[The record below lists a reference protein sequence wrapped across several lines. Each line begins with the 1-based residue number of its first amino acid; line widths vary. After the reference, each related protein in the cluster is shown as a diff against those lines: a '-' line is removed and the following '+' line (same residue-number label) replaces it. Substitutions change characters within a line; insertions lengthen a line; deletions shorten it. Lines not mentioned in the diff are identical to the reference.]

1 MRFEYF
7 IGRRYLRTKQRQTF
21 ISLITLLSVAGVSVG
36 VMALIVVIAV
46 MAGFEADMK
55 TRILG
60 VESHVVI
67 LRHGQAFTKYR
78 EVLKAAEQVP
88 GVVGAAP
95 FIFTQVMLRSAGG
108 VSGAVLRGV
117 DPQRAAALNKYL
129 TAETLAALSDPRG
142 KGEPEPGRGGG
153 IVLGV
158 ELAKRLGL
166 RTGDTV
172 AMISPRGMMS
182 PIGHLPAMRQFRIV
196 GLFESGMYEFD
207 GSFAYIRMEDAQ
219 KLLRVGD
226 AVTGIELRVKDIYQ
240 ARAVANKLI
249 AQIGFPYWARDWM
262 QMNRNL
268 FSALK
273 LEKTVMFIILALI
286 ILVAAFNI
294 ASSLIMMVMEKTK
307 DIAILKAMG
316 ATDASIRRIFIFKGM
331 AIGVVGT
338 VLGGCGGLI
347 LCTLLSHYQFI
358 ELPSDVYYISK
369 LPVLLQWMDVVLIS
383 VAALVICFLAT
394 LYPAQKA
401 AGLDPVEAIRY
412 G

>member
-7 IGRRYLRTKQRQTF
+7 IGRRYLRAKQRQTF
-21 ISLITLLSVAGVSVG
+21 ISLITLLSIAGVSVG

-55 TRILG
+55 SRILG

-67 LRHGQAFTKYR
+67 LRHGQPFTGYR
-78 EVLKAAEQVP
+78 EVLREARQIP
-88 GVVGAAP
+88 GVTGTAP
-95 FIFTQVMLRSAGG
+95 FVYSQVMLRSAGG
-108 VSGAVLRGV
+108 VSGAVLRGI
-117 DPQRAAALNKYL
+117 DPRQAAAVNTYL
-129 TAETLAALSDPRG
+129 SAETLAALADPTG
-142 KGEPEPGRGGG
+142 DGQSPPSGGG
-153 IVLGV
+153 IILGV
-158 ELAKRLGL
+158 ELAKSLGL
-166 RTGDTV
+166 RKGDTV
-172 AMISPRGMMS
+172 ALISPRGMMS
-182 PIGHLPAMRQFRIV
+182 PIGHLPAMRQFHIV

-207 GSFAYIRMEDAQ
+207 GSFAYIRLDDAQ
-219 KLLRVGD
+219 RLLRMGD
-226 AVTGIELRVKDIYQ
+226 AVTGIEIKVDDIYQ
-240 ARAVANKLI
+240 ARAIAKQLI
-249 AQIGFPYWARDWM
+249 ERIGFPYWARDWM

-369 LPVLLQWMDVVLIS
+369 LPVLLQWMDVALIS

-394 LYPAQKA
+394 LYPARQA
-401 AGLDPVEAIRY
+401 ARLDPVEAIRY

>member
-7 IGRRYLRTKQRQTF
+7 IGRRYLRSKQRQTF
-21 ISLITLLSVAGVSVG
+21 ISLITLLSIAGVAVG

-55 TRILG
+55 SRILG
-60 VESHVVI
+60 VESHVVVM
-67 LRHGQAFTKYR
+67 RHGQPFTGYR
-78 EVLKAAEQVP
+78 EVLTAAEQIP
-88 GVVGAAP
+88 GVTGAAP
-95 FIFTQVMLRSAGG
+95 FVYSQVMLRSASG
-108 VSGAVLRGV
+108 VSGAVLRGI
-117 DPQRAAALNKYL
+117 DPR
-129 TAETLAALSDPRG
+129 LAATVNAYLSEEALASLADP
-142 KGEPEPGRGGG
+142 PGDAPNRPATGGG
-153 IVLGV
+153 IILGI
-158 ELAKRLGL
+158 ELAKSLGL
-166 RTGDTV
+166 RKGDTV
-172 AMISPRGMMS
+172 ALISPRGMMS
-182 PIGHLPAMRQFRIV
+182 PIGHLPAMRQYRIA

-207 GSFAYIRMEDAQ
+207 GSFAYIRLDDAQ
-219 KLLRVGD
+219 HLLRMGD
-226 AVTGIELRVKDIYQ
+226 AVTGIEIRVEDIYQ
-240 ARAVANKLI
+240 ARAIAKRLI
-249 AQIGFPYWARDWM
+249 ERIGFPYWARDWM

-316 ATDASIRRIFIFKGM
+316 ATDGSIRRIFIFKGM
-331 AIGVVGT
+331 AIGAVGI
-338 VLGGCGGLI
+338 LMGGCGGLI

-369 LPVLLQWMDVVLIS
+369 LPVLLQWMDVALIAVS
-383 VAALVICFLAT
+383 ALAICFLAT
-394 LYPAQKA
+394 LYPARQA
-401 AGLDPVEAIRY
+401 ARLDPVEAIRY